1 MRVGMRTAGA
11 VGAAAVTAVAA
22 LLAGSGTST
31 AGERAAD
38 GVPSHA
44 AYPGGRAGPG
54 AAAHAAPGGAV
65 SRRAA
70 DGTDSPHGTHGTD
83 STAQAADRQPFQQP
97 FLVREDQFS
106 PANAFIRPDAV
117 TYDLARVPAGAGIT
131 VARRATRHGTT
142 VRLRVRGLL
151 PHRTYG
157 AHVHTRPCGG
167 RAGDAGPHYQH
178 RRDPRQPS
186 TDPRYANP
194 RNEVWLDVTTDAA
207 GRGSA
212 VSRHGWTFRP
222 GGAGSVVLHER
233 ATRTGQGHAGEAGAR
248 LGCFTVPL
256 SGG

>member
-1 MRVGMRTAGA
+1 MRVGTRTAGA
-11 VGAAAVTAVAA
+11 VGAAAVVA
-22 LLAGSGTST
+22 LLAGGGTST

-38 GVPSHA
+38 GIPSRA
-44 AYPGGRAGPG
+44 ADPGGPAGREGAASRWAAAGAAGTSGTAGPG
-54 AAAHAAPGGAV
+54 KAV
-65 SRRAA
+65 ER
-70 DGTDSPHGTHGTD
+70 
-83 STAQAADRQPFQQP
+83 QP

-106 PANAFIRPDAV
+106 PANAFIRPDAI
-117 TYDLARVPAGAGIT
+117 TYDQARVPAGAGIT

-142 VRLRVRGLL
+142 VWLRVRGLL
-151 PHRTYG
+151 PDRTYG

-167 RAGDAGPHYQH
+167 RPGDAGPHYQH

-233 ATRTGQGHAGEAGAR
+233 ATRAGQGHAGAAGAR

>member
-1 MRVGMRTAGA
+1 MRVGMRAAGA
-11 VGAAAVTAVAA
+11 VGAATVAVVA

-31 AGERAAD
+31 AGQRAAD
-38 GVPSHA
+38 ALPPRA
-44 AYPGGRAGPG
+44 ADPGGPAAPDG
-54 AAAHAAPGGAV
+54 AAA
-65 SRRAA
+65 SRRATA
-70 DGTDSPHGTHGTD
+70 GAAGTSGTAGLGK
-83 STAQAADRQPFQQP
+83 AAERQP

-106 PANAFIRPDAV
+106 PANAFIRPDAI
-117 TYDLARVPAGAGIT
+117 TYDLARIPAGAGIT
-131 VARRATRHGTT
+131 VARRATPHGTT
-142 VRLRVRGLL
+142 VWLRVRGLL
-151 PHRTYG
+151 PDRTYG

-167 RAGDAGPHYQH
+167 RPGDAGPHYQH

-207 GRGSA
+207 GRGGA

-233 ATRTGQGHAGEAGAR
+233 ATRTGQGHAGAAGAR

>member
-11 VGAAAVTAVAA
+11 VGAAAAAAVA

-38 GVPSHA
+38 GVPPRA
-44 AYPGGRAGPG
+44 AAPGGRAGPDG
-54 AAAHAAPGGAV
+54 AAHAAPGGAA

-70 DGTDSPHGTHGTD
+70 DGPHGVDGTD
-83 STAQAADRQPFQQP
+83 STAHAADRQPFQQP

-106 PANAFIRPDAV
+106 PANAFIRPDAI
-117 TYDLARVPAGAGIT
+117 TYDQARVPAGAGIT

-142 VRLRVRGLL
+142 VWLRVRGLL
-151 PHRTYG
+151 PDRTYG

-167 RAGDAGPHYQH
+167 RPGDAGPHYQH
-178 RRDPRQPS
+178 RRAPRQPS

-194 RNEVWLDVTTDAA
+194 RNEVWLDVTTDSA

-233 ATRTGQGHAGEAGAR
+233 ATRTGQGHAGAAGAR